1 MDWILDHLKFVVIA
15 AVIIG
20 SIVKSVLESK
30 SQGPDGLPE
39 RTDDDTSD
47 RSYRK
52 MPPRMPSVPP
62 PVQWTETP
70 SSTYNPPPPLPTTAY
85 TIPGAYEFAQEE
97 SAKMLKHQQ
106 DLAEHLRQIRENK
119 ATTTGGAAE
128 TRARIAASK
137 GTSKR
142 SATTQVPIRARLR
155 DRAEIRRAFIMREIL
170 DKPVGLG

>member
-1 MDWILDHLKFVVIA
+1 
-15 AVIIG
+15 
-20 SIVKSVLESK
+20 
-30 SQGPDGLPE
+30 
-39 RTDDDTSD
+39 
-47 RSYRK
+47 
-52 MPPRMPSVPP
+52 
-62 PVQWTETP
+62 
-70 SSTYNPPPPLPTTAY
+70 
-85 TIPGAYEFAQEE
+85 
-97 SAKMLKHQQ
+97 MLKHQQ